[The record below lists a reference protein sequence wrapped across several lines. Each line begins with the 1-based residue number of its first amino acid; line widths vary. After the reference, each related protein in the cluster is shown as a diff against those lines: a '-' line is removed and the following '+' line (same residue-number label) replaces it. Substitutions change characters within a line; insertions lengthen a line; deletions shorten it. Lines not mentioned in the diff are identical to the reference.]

1 MCFIIE
7 TGKETALLREKE
19 AKRRFRRAKI
29 SGLEELIYT
38 LRLRMATTPGKY
50 SCFLCV
56 SLVLYYPLFIP
67 VINIILFLVFDI
79 FQVVKPRRETR
90 LYYLHS
96 PINVFRVCSMLAG
109 IELHF
114 VDALPKSR
122 QNYDSPKNPLWH
134 TYKNTRSVYVSARH

>member
-38 LRLRMATTPGKY
+38 IIFL
-50 SCFLCV
+50 FLCV

-122 QNYDSPKNPLWH
+122 QNYDSPKNPLWR
-134 TYKNTRSVYVSARH
+134 TYKNTRSVYVSARHR

>member
-38 LRLRMATTPGKY
+38 IIFL
-50 SCFLCV
+50 FLCV

>member
-7 TGKETALLREKE
+7 TGKETALLKEKE

-38 LRLRMATTPGKY
+38 II
-50 SCFLCV
+50 FLFF

-90 LYYLHS
+90 LYYLYS

-122 QNYDSPKNPLWH
+122 QNYDNPKNPLWH
-134 TYKNTRSVYVSARH
+134 TYKNTRSVYVSARHR

>member
-38 LRLRMATTPGKY
+38 II
-50 SCFLCV
+50 FL
-56 SLVLYYPLFIP
+56 F
-67 VINIILFLVFDI
+67 FDI

-122 QNYDSPKNPLWH
+122 QNYDSPKNPLWR

>member
-38 LRLRMATTPGKY
+38 IIFF
-50 SCFLCV
+50 FLCV

>member
-7 TGKETALLREKE
+7 TGKETALLKEKE

-38 LRLRMATTPGKY
+38 IIFLFFV
-50 SCFLCV
+50 CFIGIIL
-56 SLVLYYPLFIP
+56 SLFIP

-90 LYYLHS
+90 LYYLYS

-122 QNYDSPKNPLWH
+122 QNYDNPKNPLWH
-134 TYKNTRSVYVSARH
+134 TYKNTRSVYVSARHR